1 MEYFEI
7 DQDNNTK
14 KKKDKQKNSK
24 LNRISLLHLLILFS
38 LLSILLFL
46 FLDFIF
52 PKGLQEKK
60 DEKKEENP
68 NIDSNYFSLIK
79 SLETNPHYHT
89 EFLIDLLSNNNKID
103 FNNFE
108 RNLKI
113 TVQIIY
119 SIINNEK
126 ENEDAYIILS
136 SIYGAFLADSM
147 GSFCEFKQFNKK
159 NHLEIFSKN
168 TGYVFRPGQ
177 VTDDSEMA
185 MSQAYAI
192 MDNGNIEELNENLI
206 YYYYLIWYNS
216 HPLDIGITTRN
227 ALNILKLDENNNI
240 KNLLFTEKIK
250 HQIER
255 KNSGSLAN
263 GLLMRISPIL
273 CWFYMINKKYI
284 KETLKSE
291 NSVKYYELYYKI
303 LKNVEKDSQLTH
315 PNRENAVSGAIFIF
329 MGLCAMERIYS
340 GKQILNMLEIL
351 FNDNNFEINNEE
363 KILKN
368 HFINIISDI
377 KKEDFIEDI
386 YFGNLSNLMGYYL
399 HSFKL
404 TLYYLY
410 KFDEM
415 CQKNHKK
422 DIYNKIIFSIC
433 DFGGDTDTN
442 AAIVGMIL
450 GPLIG
455 INNFDKKYL
464 DIFLNFYS
472 KNRVIYTN
480 AFIYYYAMHLI
491 QNSSDNNHNYNK
503 NFGEK
508 INFNYF
514 KMIYNF
520 LYKNI

>member
-38 LLSILLFL
+38 LLSILFFL

-168 TGYVFRPGQ
+168 SGYVFKPGQ

-206 YYYYLIWYNS
+206 YYYL
-216 HPLDIGITTRN
+216 
-227 ALNILKLDENNNI
+227 
-240 KNLLFTEKIK
+240 
-250 HQIER
+250 Q
-255 KNSGSLAN
+255 
-263 GLLMRISPIL
+263 
-273 CWFYMINKKYI
+273 KK
-284 KETLKSE
+284 
-291 NSVKYYELYYKI
+291 
-303 LKNVEKDSQLTH
+303 
-315 PNRENAVSGAIFIF
+315 
-329 MGLCAMERIYS
+329 
-340 GKQILNMLEIL
+340 
-351 FNDNNFEINNEE
+351 
-363 KILKN
+363 
-368 HFINIISDI
+368 
-377 KKEDFIEDI
+377 
-386 YFGNLSNLMGYYL
+386 
-399 HSFKL
+399 
-404 TLYYLY
+404 
-410 KFDEM
+410 
-415 CQKNHKK
+415 
-422 DIYNKIIFSIC
+422 
-433 DFGGDTDTN
+433 
-442 AAIVGMIL
+442 
-450 GPLIG
+450 
-455 INNFDKKYL
+455 
-464 DIFLNFYS
+464 
-472 KNRVIYTN
+472 
-480 AFIYYYAMHLI
+480 
-491 QNSSDNNHNYNK
+491 
-503 NFGEK
+503 
-508 INFNYF
+508 
-514 KMIYNF
+514 
-520 LYKNI
+520 